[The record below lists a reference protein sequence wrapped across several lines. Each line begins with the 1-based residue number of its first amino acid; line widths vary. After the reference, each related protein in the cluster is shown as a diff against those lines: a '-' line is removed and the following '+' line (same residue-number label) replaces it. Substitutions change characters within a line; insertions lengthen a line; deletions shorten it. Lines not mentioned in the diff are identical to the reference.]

1 MWQLCF
7 WLKDLS
13 TQGMDKAL
21 GKDTNFVET
30 KDTYPTMEEVTSTVQ
45 SLHVA
50 NNIVILIPRKQRQQP
65 NKQP

>member
-1 MWQLCF
+1 
-7 WLKDLS
+7 
-13 TQGMDKAL
+13 MDKAL

-45 SLHVA
+45 SLYVA
-50 NNIVILIPRKQRQQP
+50 NNIVILIPRKQQQQP